1 MPDFVWVR
9 SNDWAAGG
17 FYVVFI
23 WHRNWLRRLISV
35 IRASYGLR
43 SKPIAMLLHTFGYA
57 VQLLSYIITTLTILF
72 IQRGLESQGLIYKD
86 TYTGW
91 YSVSDEC
98 FYTDAQISLTTSPS
112 GEGLSVSSETG
123 SIVTHSS
130 EETYKFRLSTFR
142 SRLLD
147 HFLAHPE
154 AIQPKP
160 YYDHIVQQLSESE
173 LEDLSVS
180 RPRSRLEWG
189 VRVPTDEDQTIYVWI
204 DALTVYLTGAGYPWK
219 DGITAGGWPADMQII
234 GKDIIKSVLFFITCR
249 LTIEPILILGSMRFI
264 SPLCLWRCQSLFPRH
279 CSRTRIGQP
288 TARRCRNL

>member
-1 MPDFVWVR
+1 MGTQFNAL
-9 SNDWAAGG
+9 S
-17 FYVVFI
+17 FI
-23 WHRNWLRRLISV
+23 G
-35 IRASYGLR
+35 AS
-43 SKPIAMLLHTFGYA
+43 
-57 VQLLSYIITTLTILF
+57 LTILF
-72 IQRGLESQGLIYKD
+72 VKLGLESQGLIYKD
-86 TYTGW
+86 TYAGW

-98 FYTDAQISLTTSPS
+98 FYTDAQISRTTSPS
-112 GEGLSVSSETG
+112 GEDLLVSSETG

-160 YYDHIVQQLSESE
+160 YYDYIVQRLSESE

-219 DGITAGGWPADMQII
+219 DEVAPGEWPADMQII
-234 GKDIIKSVLFFITCR
+234 GKDIIRFV
-249 LTIEPILILGSMRFI
+249 LILLPM
-264 SPLCLWRCQSLFPRH
+264 
-279 CSRTRIGQP
+279 
-288 TARRCRNL
+288 ADY

>member
-1 MPDFVWVR
+1 MGTQF
-9 SNDWAAGG
+9 NALL
-17 FYVVFI
+17 FI
-23 WHRNWLRRLISV
+23 G
-35 IRASYGLR
+35 AS
-43 SKPIAMLLHTFGYA
+43 
-57 VQLLSYIITTLTILF
+57 LTILF
-72 IQRGLESQGLIYKD
+72 VQLGLESQGLIYKD
-86 TYTGW
+86 TYAGW

-98 FYTDAQISLTTSPS
+98 FYTDAQISRTTSPS
-112 GEGLSVSSETG
+112 GEDLLVSSETG

-160 YYDHIVQQLSESE
+160 YYDYIVQRLSESE

-219 DGITAGGWPADMQII
+219 DEVAPGEWPADMQII
-234 GKDIIKSVLFFITCR
+234 GKDIIRFV
-249 LTIEPILILGSMRFI
+249 LILLPM
-264 SPLCLWRCQSLFPRH
+264 
-279 CSRTRIGQP
+279 
-288 TARRCRNL
+288 ADY

>member
-1 MPDFVWVR
+1 MGTQFNAL
-9 SNDWAAGG
+9 S
-17 FYVVFI
+17 FI
-23 WHRNWLRRLISV
+23 G
-35 IRASYGLR
+35 AS
-43 SKPIAMLLHTFGYA
+43 
-57 VQLLSYIITTLTILF
+57 LTILF
-72 IQRGLESQGLIYKD
+72 VQLGLESQGLIYKD
-86 TYTGW
+86 TYAGW

-98 FYTDAQISLTTSPS
+98 FYTDAQISRTTSPS
-112 GEGLSVSSETG
+112 GEDLLVSSETG

-160 YYDHIVQQLSESE
+160 YYDYIVQRLSESE

-219 DGITAGGWPADMQII
+219 DEVAPGEWPADMQII
-234 GKDIIKSVLFFITCR
+234 GKDIIRFV
-249 LTIEPILILGSMRFI
+249 LILLPM
-264 SPLCLWRCQSLFPRH
+264 
-279 CSRTRIGQP
+279 
-288 TARRCRNL
+288 ADY

>member
-1 MPDFVWVR
+1 
-9 SNDWAAGG
+9 
-17 FYVVFI
+17 
-23 WHRNWLRRLISV
+23 
-35 IRASYGLR
+35 
-43 SKPIAMLLHTFGYA
+43 MLYH
-57 VQLLSYIITTLTILF
+57 LLALALTILF
-72 IQRGLESQGLIYKD
+72 VQLGLESQGLIYKD
-86 TYTGW
+86 TYAGW

-98 FYTDAQISLTTSPS
+98 FYTDAQISRTTSPS
-112 GEGLSVSSETG
+112 GEDLLVSSETG

-147 HFLAHPE
+147 HFLTHPE

-160 YYDHIVQQLSESE
+160 YYDYIVQRLSESE

-219 DGITAGGWPADMQII
+219 DEVAPGEWPADMQII
-234 GKDIIKSVLFFITCR
+234 GKDIIRFV
-249 LTIEPILILGSMRFI
+249 LILLPM
-264 SPLCLWRCQSLFPRH
+264 
-279 CSRTRIGQP
+279 
-288 TARRCRNL
+288 ADY

>member
-1 MPDFVWVR
+1 MGTQFNAL
-9 SNDWAAGG
+9 S
-17 FYVVFI
+17 FI
-23 WHRNWLRRLISV
+23 G
-35 IRASYGLR
+35 AS
-43 SKPIAMLLHTFGYA
+43 
-57 VQLLSYIITTLTILF
+57 LTILF
-72 IQRGLESQGLIYKD
+72 VQLGLESQGLIYKD
-86 TYTGW
+86 TYAGW

-98 FYTDAQISLTTSPS
+98 FYTDAQISRTTSPS
-112 GEGLSVSSETG
+112 GEDLLVSSETG

-160 YYDHIVQQLSESE
+160 YYDYIVQRLSESE

-219 DGITAGGWPADMQII
+219 DEVTPGEWPADMQII
-234 GKDIIKSVLFFITCR
+234 GKDIIRFV
-249 LTIEPILILGSMRFI
+249 LILLPM
-264 SPLCLWRCQSLFPRH
+264 
-279 CSRTRIGQP
+279 
-288 TARRCRNL
+288 ADY

>member
-1 MPDFVWVR
+1 MGTQFNAL
-9 SNDWAAGG
+9 S
-17 FYVVFI
+17 FI
-23 WHRNWLRRLISV
+23 G
-35 IRASYGLR
+35 AS
-43 SKPIAMLLHTFGYA
+43 
-57 VQLLSYIITTLTILF
+57 LTILF
-72 IQRGLESQGLIYKD
+72 VQLGLESQGLIYKD
-86 TYTGW
+86 TYAGW

-98 FYTDAQISLTTSPS
+98 FYTDAQISRTTSPS
-112 GEGLSVSSETG
+112 GEDLLVSSETG

-160 YYDHIVQQLSESE
+160 YYDYIIQRLSESE

-219 DGITAGGWPADMQII
+219 DEVAPGEWPADMQII
-234 GKDIIKSVLFFITCR
+234 GKDIIRFVLILLPMADYLTDANSRFHAIYFPAMLMALSIPLPKTLLTHAHWTANRKKMSKSVGNVADPMEAMDTFGVDGVRYYMARVGGRFRDDVGEL
-249 LTIEPILILGSMRFI
+249 LIPSHAI
-264 SPLCLWRCQSLFPRH
+264 
-279 CSRTRIGQP
+279 CSE
-288 TARRCRNL
+288 